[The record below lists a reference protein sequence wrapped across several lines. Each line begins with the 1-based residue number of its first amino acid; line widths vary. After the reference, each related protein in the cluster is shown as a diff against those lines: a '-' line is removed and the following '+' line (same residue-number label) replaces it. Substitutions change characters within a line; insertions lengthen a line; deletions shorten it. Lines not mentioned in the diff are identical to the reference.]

1 VKKNGK
7 MYFKNPKI
15 DFIKTTLN
23 NEKFYK
29 LVKIVAQNFGNW
41 KPLEIEKQAILLS
54 YIQTRIDLHL
64 VILKN

>member
-1 VKKNGK
+1 

-29 LVKIVAQNFGNW
+29 LVKIVAQKFGN
-41 KPLEIEKQAILLS
+41 
-54 YIQTRIDLHL
+54 
-64 VILKN
+64 